1 VQRSLC
7 NPDPETSASATEQLF
22 RNQHLVKRV
31 VKLLLCFLIAWLP
44 LTGFAA
50 PVLICPQVSSAMAGS
65 YTPPHH
71 PVVPHAVVSAGAAH
85 LDSTVST
92 THQLDCHGSIGSLA
106 CTPAAISSH
115 SVALVPA
122 SSTSVYASF
131 DATSFAQFIPDLP
144 QRPPQVL

>member
-115 SVALVPA
+115 SVALVRAP
-122 SSTSVYASF
+122 STSVYASF

>member
-1 VQRSLC
+1 
-7 NPDPETSASATEQLF
+7 
-22 RNQHLVKRV
+22 VKRV

-50 PVLICPQVSSAMAGS
+50 PVLICPQVSSAMAAS
-65 YTPPHH
+65 HTPLHH
-71 PVVPHAVVSAGAAH
+71 SAVSHAVASSGAAH
-85 LDSTVST
+85 LDTAVSA

-115 SVALVPA
+115 PVALVPA
-122 SSTSVYASF
+122 PSTSVYASF
-131 DATSFAQFIPDLP
+131 DATAFAQFIPDLP

>member
-7 NPDPETSASATEQLF
+7 NPDPGTSASETEQLF

-50 PVLICPQVSSAMAGS
+50 PVLICPQVSSAMAAS
-65 YTPPHH
+65 HTPLHH
-71 PVVPHAVVSAGAAH
+71 QVVPHAVASVGAAH
-85 LDSTVST
+85 LDTTVST

-106 CTPAAISSH
+106 CTPAVMSSH
-115 SVALVPA
+115 SVAFVPA
-122 SSTSVYASF
+122 PSTSVYASF